1 MMLGGFFRVMFRL
14 YVMAVG
20 EMSVMASLLM
30 FARLML
36 VGGIA
41 VVLGSVFVVCRC
53 VTVMFGALF
62 RHGDPFV

>member
-1 MMLGGFFRVMFRL
+1 VMFRL

-20 EMSVMASLLM
+20 EMSVMASFLM

-36 VGGIA
+36 VGGVA
-41 VVLGSVFVVCRC
+41 VVLGSVFVVSRC